1 MKNIVIIS
9 ADRCG
14 STALQQHILGNNLN
28 NDSMVWLGE
37 CFNTKM
43 SQNVP
48 YNPEKY
54 PPKSVINSINQGTGK
69 NVIVKILLTYSNY
82 DNRFLEIKSDQNIF
96 FHRNLFDSSLS
107 RAIAQQTGTWFR
119 FQHTPETT
127 VEKIEIPVEVFEEK
141 LEWRLSCYG
150 NHIDDIIKWHNIFY
164 RYENFNFNKK
174 VNIRKNPDKEKQI
187 INYAELKEAYKNYKV
202 FIDQIEE
209 KISKCKEFIL

>member
-69 NVIVKILLTYSNY
+69 NVIVKNHTASGQPAMFSGPCESVIVKLH
-82 DNRFLEIKSDQNIF
+82 DA
-96 FHRNLFDSSLS
+96 S
-107 RAIAQQTGTWFR
+107 RK
-119 FQHTPETT
+119 P
-127 VEKIEIPVEVFEEK
+127 
-141 LEWRLSCYG
+141 S
-150 NHIDDIIKWHNIFY
+150 
-164 RYENFNFNKK
+164 
-174 VNIRKNPDKEKQI
+174 
-187 INYAELKEAYKNYKV
+187 
-202 FIDQIEE
+202 
-209 KISKCKEFIL
+209 